1 MLFESEVKD
10 SKSGGSTQNTN
21 HIINLRVVA
30 DLVQTVNLSYNVPEY
45 KVNVKFEEMN
55 FFIKHTQVQEILYL
69 VDFFN
74 DYQFALKVEKD
85 RFRLKTIKP
94 NFDKLHKLKDAEDS
108 KDRIQ
113 IYQSCWVYYINRFI
127 VDKLRKQYI
136 EFYLKSLEKKL
147 PLRAI
152 LTYREFQTLKNIV
165 LRNSLED
172 LQDWTQ
178 TAYEIKERTKNIK
191 MGNQSSRW
199 KFWKSGIQGYQQ
211 IQEDQLKLRK
221 LIE

>member
-1 MLFESEVKD
+1 MLFEPEVKD
-10 SKSGGSTQNTN
+10 SKLFTQNTN

-94 NFDKLHKLKDAEDS
+94 DFDKLLKLKDAEDS
-108 KDRIQ
+108 KDRI
-113 IYQSCWVYYINRFI
+113 
-127 VDKLRKQYI
+127 
-136 EFYLKSLEKKL
+136 
-147 PLRAI
+147 
-152 LTYREFQTLKNIV
+152 
-165 LRNSLED
+165 
-172 LQDWTQ
+172 
-178 TAYEIKERTKNIK
+178 
-191 MGNQSSRW
+191 
-199 KFWKSGIQGYQQ
+199 
-211 IQEDQLKLRK
+211 
-221 LIE
+221 